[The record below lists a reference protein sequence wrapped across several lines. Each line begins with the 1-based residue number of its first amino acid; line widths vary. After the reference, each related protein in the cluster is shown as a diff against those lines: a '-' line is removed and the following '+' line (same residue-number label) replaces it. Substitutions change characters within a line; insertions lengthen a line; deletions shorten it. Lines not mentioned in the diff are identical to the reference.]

1 MKSAATVPPA
11 PPGLENLDLDAAT
24 SAAMA
29 AAREVK
35 PLAMIEVEEKLKQ
48 LVAPDA
54 IKVIR
59 ETVLTEVERKVQEK
73 TEELWEKGRTVVS
86 QMQQR
91 HKEKTKQLEGEISQ
105 CQQKERALADEN
117 ERLKQ
122 LLQGLAARFS
132 MLETGYMC
140 KDPATLSPDVS
151 SLASTMAGMPPSPL
165 TETGSQAFS
174 PPCFTPGNIFPPG
187 GYAGATSQVGLPDLP
202 LFPFP
207 AAAAEAALPPVS
219 PAPSLVSPAPPLSLA
234 EALDSG
240 SSQLPQLRTP
250 LSLASSLAPPESPP
264 WCAPGL
270 SMVYGVFSFN
280 LRKADGAELGLS
292 VSHMDND
299 NVLQVEGVRPEGA
312 VEAWNRQCA
321 TTSPEKAIFVGDRI
335 VSVNSIYYNTEK
347 MLEECC
353 NKQLLKLT
361 IVRGNAPLPAN
372 PNEAPASKHELRAD
386 ASEFVPGKAAT
397 DAAAATAPG
406 MDPKSENE

>member
-1 MKSAATVPPA
+1 MTSAAAAPPA

-29 AAREVK
+29 AAMDVK
-35 PLAMIEVEEKLKQ
+35 PVAMIEVEEKLKQ

-59 ETVLTEVERKVQEK
+59 ETVLTEVERKVREK
-73 TEELWEKGRTVVS
+73 TEELWDKGKTAIG

-91 HKEKTKQLEGEISQ
+91 HKEKTMQLEGEISE
-105 CQQKERALADEN
+105 CQKNEQALAAEN

-122 LLQGLAARFS
+122 LLQGLASRFS
-132 MLETGYMC
+132 MFDPGYMC
-140 KDPATLSPDVS
+140 KDPLTFSPDVS
-151 SLASTMAGMPPSPL
+151 TTVGMSPSPL
-165 TETGSQAFS
+165 G
-174 PPCFTPGNIFPPG
+174 FTPGSEFTPG
-187 GYAGATSQVGLPDLP
+187 SYAGAPGLPDLP

-207 AAAAEAALPPVS
+207 AAAVEAALPPVS
-219 PAPSLVSPAPPLSLA
+219 PAPPPVLLAPPLSLA
-234 EALDSG
+234 EALG
-240 SSQLPQLRTP
+240 SCSPQPQQRTP
-250 LSLASSLAPPESPP
+250 LSLASSLAPPEISSAP

-270 SMVYGVFSFN
+270 SMVYGIFKFT

-299 NVLQVEGVRPEGA
+299 NILLVEGVRPEGA
-312 VEAWNRQCA
+312 VEAWNKQCSG
-321 TTSPEKAIFVGDRI
+321 TSPEKAIIAGDRI
-335 VSVNSIYYNTEK
+335 ISVNSIYYDTEK

-386 ASEFVPGKAAT
+386 ASEFVPGKAAS
-397 DAAAATAPG
+397 DAA
-406 MDPKSENE
+406 